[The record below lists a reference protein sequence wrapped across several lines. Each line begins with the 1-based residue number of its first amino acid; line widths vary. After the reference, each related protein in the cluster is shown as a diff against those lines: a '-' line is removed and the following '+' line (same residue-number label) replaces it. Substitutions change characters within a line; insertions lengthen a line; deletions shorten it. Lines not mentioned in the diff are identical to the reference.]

1 MESLPLKFWKAVPA
15 LTGGA
20 FVGLF
25 TLIALRVEYYAFM
38 QYQPNMAPQIAYYF
52 SPVLLAEIMVVALP
66 IEALFRRF
74 LCAPYSQMQAFL
86 AGAAYSSLLV
96 YWTFPRHWFIFLAV
110 NPIVLRWL
118 LGLTF
123 CSSRTR
129 AKNTNAN

>member
-1 MESLPLKFWKAVPA
+1 MESLPLKFWKAAPA

-20 FVGLF
+20 FVGLI

-52 SPVLLAEIMVVALP
+52 SPVLLAGIMVVALP
-66 IEALFRRF
+66 IEVLFRRF
-74 LCAPYSQMQAFL
+74 LCPPYSQMQAFL

-96 YWTFPRHWFIFLAV
+96 WWAFPGHWVIFMAI

-118 LGLTF
+118 LGIAFRST
-123 CSSRTR
+123 RTR
-129 AKNTNAN
+129 AKKARAG